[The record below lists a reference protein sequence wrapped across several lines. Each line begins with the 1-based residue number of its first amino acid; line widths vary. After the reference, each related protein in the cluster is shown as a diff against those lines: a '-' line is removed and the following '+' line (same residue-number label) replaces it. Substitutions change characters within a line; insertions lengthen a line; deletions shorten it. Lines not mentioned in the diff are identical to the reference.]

1 MSTRTKP
8 LSKMTNCELAIYA
21 KKLEVELRS
30 VQQPVTKRAKEK
42 LTKAWQALP
51 RFKIVRTN

>member
-8 LSKMTNCELAIYA
+8 LSKMTNRELAAHA
-21 KKLEVELRS
+21 KKLEAELRS
-30 VQQPVTKRAKEK
+30 AQQPVTERAKEK